1 MELKQHGTLKLVANK
16 ATWWVTW
23 NTRAKDHMTTCIL
36 PRFTDARMD
45 GAETAMQPCRWFL
58 WQLAGHSHLTQ
69 QFFLPCKKQV
79 HRLGLRTTAARGA
92 RRWLP
97 LAGARRCTRWG

>member
-1 MELKQHGTLKLVANK
+1 MELKQHGTLKLVCK
-16 ATWWVTW
+16 QGYMVGHMEHTC
-23 NTRAKDHMTTCIL
+23 KGSYDHMHPL
-36 PRFTDARMD
+36 TDARMD

-79 HRLGLRTTAARGA
+79 HRLGLRATAARGA

-97 LAGARRCTRWG
+97 LAGARRRTRWG